1 MTEEERKRLTAHER
15 LKMSLRLNGTSL
27 ATEARKLNVS
37 RTTLSLVG
45 LRKLKNARIE
55 QALADAVGVPVSELF
70 QPVQTKENKK

>member
-1 MTEEERKRLTAHER
+1 MTEDERKRLEAHER

-27 ATEARKLNVS
+27 AAEARKLNVS

-55 QALADAVGVPVSELF
+55 QALANAIGVPVSELF
-70 QPVQTKENKK
+70 DQLQSEEDEK

>member
-1 MTEEERKRLTAHER
+1 MTDQERTRLEAHER

-27 ATEARKLNVS
+27 AAEARKLNVS

-70 QPVQTKENKK
+70 EPLQSEEGKK